1 MLLNLVVA
9 SALLSYGV
17 PDPVPN
23 FKIKAA
29 LADPQ
34 KVQPVSVLDSFKWG
48 VDGGILTRN
57 GKPFFWLGNGV
68 DLGAAQ
74 ATPVGLWL
82 AKVQG
87 VSAVATPHNVGY
99 LSGREDAEGVVHVSA
114 SAQSSA
120 YSWLREIVRLGFLAE
135 TCDTSGNA
143 HYCSHLHLMKKYPPF
158 CEIGRDYGHFRSL
171 DTNHRAGREMI
182 FAKRAPF
189 WSYASIV
196 GNTIAELAREPGYDP
211 DNERIRSGWRVFAR
225 KKYRTVE
232 DLNAAWRTSYA
243 SFDDVDMP
251 MLAVD
256 PSKKG
261 DWRRS
266 RARVK
271 ELADNPERYYDW
283 LRFTAYDACSAF
295 RGEAE
300 DVRANIPGLKLALD
314 FRGQQASSDSYAVFD
329 PALYDDFLDI
339 VFTHNNGFRHF
350 NYGGMAW
357 DREIVYRQTGYTL
370 LGANYFRNNTTRP
383 LVDSENIVGTTRLV
397 ASNDAI
403 RRANDIA
410 KFSSRVWKE
419 TKLEIDRSKRLV
431 DYPAVKYETA
441 FDVPAHYGN
450 DARDGSR
457 RFFLCGYVMTP
468 SEHIILNGRM
478 VRYAQEKGRFWQT
491 DVTEFIRYGEK
502 NTLKIQVNN
511 DNTLTG
517 LKPDCMLLAGDMFG
531 GTEPFGEKAY
541 TAFVWSAMAGGLSG
555 LMAWNWIAD
564 DPIKKYLPSLIGK
577 VNAAARVALPA
588 LRNRRCDIALLYP
601 FNWARGLPS
610 DVVPRGF
617 KLLDWFNALTFLGR
631 EPEVLGEINLRR
643 KLSYGRYRMLVA
655 AHCEVLDQ
663 STLDA
668 ICKFVEAGGRLFLT
682 DDSFKR
688 RYDDWREAR
697 FDEFAAQNKDRVF
710 TFPSAMRFDDL
721 MPVLKP
727 LVGDPKLKVAFGTS
741 AETPL
746 VHRLLE
752 GDGDRK
758 LLYFANYGGCDQEVN
773 FELPSDCSGWRM
785 TPLAGSFDGGRV
797 KVPGSYGI
805 AAAILEAPG
814 AAPLEVGVSP
824 TRMAVIERVAELNRE
839 HDADTRPAV
848 LFPTANPKRVE
859 AYAGKE
865 LYPYLLDRLDAAG
878 YAARGMMPKDWTLE
892 ILRRHAAVF
901 LVETRGQDLY
911 SAMRDDGG
919 RFAKMLSDYV
929 AEGGRLFV
937 LSWTARSSCATSA
950 VFRHILPKAFG
961 IGLGSGPVSDIEHGN
976 FGDPFQILT
985 KNIATSPVTEGVGS
999 VQLFAHSPMLLP
1011 DPKRNSDLPGY
1022 ALPTVKTPK
1031 GAVVCATLEWGKGR
1045 VFLTADAMMFQPFR
1059 IEHADNA
1066 ALLQNV
1072 MGWLFG
1078 KPTTE
1083 ADRMKFKE
1091 NLFLTEE
1098 TLRRMADE
1106 EKSWR

>member
-1 MLLNLVVA
+1 MLLNFIVA

-23 FKIKAA
+23 FKVEAA
-29 LADPQ
+29 LTDGQ
-34 KVQPVSVLDSFKWG
+34 EVRPVPVLDPFAWSI
-48 VDGGILTRN
+48 DGGILTRN

-87 VSAVATPHNVGY
+87 VSAVATPHNVGC
-99 LSGREDAEGVVHVSA
+99 LGGKENAEGIVHVSA
-114 SAQSSA
+114 SAQPSSFP
-120 YSWLREIVRLGFLAE
+120 WLREIVRLGFLAE

-143 HYCSHLHLMKKYPPF
+143 RYCSHLSLMKKYPAF

-182 FAKRAPF
+182 FAKRSRY
-189 WSYASIV
+189 WSYAAAV

-211 DNERIRSGWRVFAR
+211 DNERIKVGWRIFA
-225 KKYRTVE
+225 KEKYKTVE
-232 DLNAAWRTSYA
+232 ALNAAWRTSYA
-243 SFDDVDMP
+243 SLDDVDMP
-251 MLAVD
+251 MLSVD
-256 PSKKG
+256 GSRNG
-261 DWRRS
+261 DWRRC

-271 ELADNPERYYDW
+271 ELACHPERYYDW
-283 LRFTAYDACSAF
+283 LRFTANDVCLAI
-295 RGEAE
+295 RGEAA

-314 FRGQQASSDSYAVFD
+314 FRGQQTSSDGYAVFD
-329 PALYDDFLDI
+329 PALYDDFLDFI
-339 VFTHNNGFRHF
+339 FTHNNGFRHYS
-350 NYGGMAW
+350 YGGKAW

-383 LVDSENIVGTTRLV
+383 LIDAENIVSRSRLV
-397 ASNDAI
+397 ASNDAM

-410 KFSSRVWKE
+410 KFSSCVWKV
-419 TKLEIDRSKRLV
+419 TRLEIDRSKPRI
-431 DYPAVKYETA
+431 DYPAVKYETS
-441 FDVPAHYGN
+441 FNVPAHYGY

-468 SEHIILNGRM
+468 SEHIILNGKM
-478 VRYAQEKGRFWQT
+478 VRYAQQKGLFWQT
-491 DVTEFIRYGEK
+491 DVTEALRYGEK

-511 DNTLTG
+511 DNAQTV
-517 LKPDCMLLAGDMFG
+517 LKPDCMLLAGDMIG

-541 TAFVWSAMAGGLSG
+541 SAFVWSAMTGGLSG
-555 LMAWNWIAD
+555 LMAWNWIAE
-564 DPIKKYLPSLIGK
+564 DPVKKYLPSLVGK
-577 VNAAARVALPA
+577 VNAAAQAAMPA
-588 LRNRRCDIALLYP
+588 LRNRRSDIALLYP

-610 DVVPRGF
+610 DEVPRGF
-617 KLLDWFNALTFLGR
+617 KFLDWFNALTFLGR

-655 AHCEVLDQ
+655 AHCEVLDK
-663 STLDA
+663 STVDA
-668 ICKFVEAGGRLFLT
+668 VCAFVEAGGVLFLT
-682 DDSFKR
+682 DDSFR
-688 RYDDWREAR
+688 RCYDDWRDTGFA
-697 FDEFAAQNKDRVF
+697 EFAALHKDRVF
-710 TFPSAMRFDDL
+710 AYPSDMRFDDL

-727 LVGDPKLKVAFGTS
+727 LVGDPALKIAFGS
-741 AETPL
+741 SPEIPL

-752 GDGDRK
+752 GDGRRK
-758 LLYFANYGGCDQEVN
+758 LLYFANYGGCDQEVD
-773 FELPSDCSGWRM
+773 FELPSDCSGWRL
-785 TPLAGSFDGGRV
+785 TPLVGSFDGGRV

-814 AAPLEVGVSP
+814 VASMNVKVSP

-839 HDADTRPAV
+839 RDAETRPAV

-865 LYPYLLDRLDAAG
+865 LYPYLLDRLDEAG

-901 LVETRGQDLY
+901 LVETRGQDLC
-911 SAMRDDGG
+911 SPMRNDGG
-919 RFAKMLSDYV
+919 RFAGMLSEYV
-929 AEGGRLFV
+929 AGGGRLFV
-937 LSWTARSSCATSA
+937 LSWTARSSCASSE

-961 IGLGSGPVSDIEHGN
+961 IGLGSGPVRDDEHGN

-985 KNIATSPVTEGVGS
+985 KNIAASPVTEGVGS
-999 VQLFAHSPMLLP
+999 VQLFALSPMALP
-1011 DPKRNSDLPGY
+1011 DSKRNPKLAGY
-1022 ALPTVKTPK
+1022 ALPAVKTPK

-1045 VFLTADAMMFQPFR
+1045 VFLTTDAMIFQPFR

-1072 MGWLFG
+1072 IGWLLG
-1078 KPTTE
+1078 KPATD
-1083 ADRMKFKE
+1083 ADRTRFRE

-1098 TLRRMADE
+1098 TLRKIAE
-1106 EKSWR
+1106 EERSWR

>member
-1 MLLNLVVA
+1 MLFNLIMA

-17 PDPVPN
+17 PDPVSN

-29 LADPQ
+29 LTDVRD
-34 KVQPVSVLDSFKWG
+34 VQPVPVLDSFKWG
-48 VDGGILTRN
+48 IDGGILTRN

-68 DLGAAQ
+68 DLGSAQ

-87 VSAVATPHNVGY
+87 VSAIATPHNVGY
-99 LSGREDAEGVVHVSA
+99 LGGKEDAEGIVHVSA
-114 SAQSSA
+114 SAQGSA

-143 HYCSHLHLMKKYPPF
+143 SYCSHLFLMKKYPAF
-158 CEIGRDYGHFRSL
+158 CEVGRDYGHFRSL

-182 FAKRAPF
+182 FAKRSPF
-189 WSYASIV
+189 WSYGAIV

-211 DNERIRSGWRVFAR
+211 DNERIKAGWRFFA
-225 KKYRTVE
+225 KGKYKTIE
-232 DLNAAWRTSYA
+232 ALNAAWRTSYA
-243 SFDDVDMP
+243 SWDDVDMP

-256 PSKKG
+256 GSRKG
-261 DWRRS
+261 DWRRC

-271 ELADNPERYYDW
+271 ELTDNPERYYDW
-283 LRFTAYDACSAF
+283 LRFTADDVCLAF

-300 DVRANIPGLKLALD
+300 DVRKNIPGLKIALD
-314 FRGQQASSDSYAVFD
+314 FRGQQTSSDGYAVFD
-329 PALYDDFLDI
+329 PSLYNDFLDI

-350 NYGGMAW
+350 NYVGKAW
-357 DREIVYRQTGYTL
+357 DREIVYSQTGYTL

-383 LVDSENIVGTTRLV
+383 LIDAENIITRTRLV
-397 ASNDAI
+397 ASNDAT

-410 KFSSRVWKE
+410 KFSSCVWKE
-419 TKLEIDRSKRLV
+419 TTLEIDRSKPRI
-431 DYPAVKYETA
+431 DYPAVVYETT

-478 VRYAQEKGRFWQT
+478 VRYVQEKGRFWQT
-491 DVTEFIRYGEK
+491 DVTDVLRYGEK

-511 DNTLTG
+511 NNTLTG

-531 GTEPFGEKAY
+531 GTELFGEKAY
-541 TAFVWSAMAGGLSG
+541 TAFVWSAMTGGLSG
-555 LMAWNWIAD
+555 LMAWNWIPE
-564 DPIKKYLPSLIGK
+564 DPVKKYLPSLVTK
-577 VNAAARVALPA
+577 VNVAAQAALPA
-588 LRNRRCDIALLYP
+588 LRSRQSDIAFLYP

-610 DVVPRGF
+610 DAVPRGF
-617 KLLDWFNALTFLGR
+617 KFLDWFNALTFIGR

-643 KLSYGRYRMLVA
+643 KLSYGRYRILVA
-655 AHCEVLDQ
+655 AHCEVLEQ

-668 ICKFVEAGGRLFLT
+668 ICKFVEEGGCLFLT

-688 RYDDWREAR
+688 RYDDWREIRLA
-697 FDEFAAQNKDRVF
+697 EFAAKNKDRVF
-710 TFPSAMRFDDL
+710 TYSSEMRFDDL

-727 LVGDPKLKVAFGTS
+727 LVGDPKLKVAFGAS
-741 AETPL
+741 VETPL

-752 GDGDRK
+752 GDEKRK
-758 LLYFANYGGCDQEVN
+758 LLYFANYGGCDQEIEFV
-773 FELPSDCSGWRM
+773 LPSDCSDWRM
-785 TPLAGSFDGGRV
+785 SHLVGSFDGGKV

-805 AAAILEAPG
+805 AAALLEAPI
-814 AAPLEVGVSP
+814 ATSLNVKVSP

-839 HDADTRPAV
+839 DDADMRPSV
-848 LFPTANPKRVE
+848 LFPTANPKRIE
-859 AYAGKE
+859 AYVGKE
-865 LYPYLLDRLDAAG
+865 LYPYLLDRLCDAG
-878 YAARGMMPKDWTLE
+878 YAARGMIPKDWTLE

-911 SAMRDDGG
+911 MQMRDDGG

-937 LSWTARSSCATSA
+937 LSWTARSSCASSE

-961 IGLGSGPVSDIEHGN
+961 IGIGSGPVRDAVSCN

-999 VQLFAHSPMLLP
+999 IQLFAHSSMVLP
-1011 DPKRNSDLPGY
+1011 DAKSNLNLLGY
-1022 ALPTVKTPK
+1022 PQSVVKTPK
-1031 GAVVCATLEWGKGR
+1031 GSVVCATLEWGRGR
-1045 VFLTADAMMFQPFR
+1045 VFLTTDAMIFQPFR

-1078 KPTTE
+1078 KPATE
-1083 ADRMKFKE
+1083 ADRAKFRE

-1106 EKSWR
+1106 EKFWR